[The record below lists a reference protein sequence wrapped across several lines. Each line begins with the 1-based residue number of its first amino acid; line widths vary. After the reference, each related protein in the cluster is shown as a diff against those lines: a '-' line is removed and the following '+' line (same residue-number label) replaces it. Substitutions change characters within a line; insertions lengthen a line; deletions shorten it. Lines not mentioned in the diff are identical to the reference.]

1 MMRVSA
7 IHYVFFL
14 TQGVKAFAPFGGS
27 HINNRPQAC
36 SKSRVLKSVNGL
48 DNVNGVNGDASAG
61 NMRKLEEVCQ
71 ESLEQ
76 YEEVMEFFMFELGND
91 IIFLE
96 NEVET
101 SNFIQNNFDAI
112 LFDRDGVFCRGD
124 DAIPEVV
131 RSLKSLIKSDKE
143 IFFMDDSEASAS
155 VAAELNQILDIDDLT
170 QDQIISSTDRLKFD
184 PSRVLFITDR
194 MDSVVKSA
202 KEGGMKSALVLT
214 GNTTSD
220 KLIEVSSSAGVDA
233 TLPHIIF
240 PVSFKEGCS
249 QILHPTL

>member
-1 MMRVSA
+1 MRIPA
-7 IHYVFFL
+7 IHCLLFL
-14 TQGVKAFAPFGGS
+14 AHGAKAFAPFVS
-27 HINNRPQAC
+27 NHIHYRQQTC
-36 SKSRVLKSVNGL
+36 SKSGFLINVNGL
-48 DNVNGVNGDASAG
+48 DNVNGVNGEISADG
-61 NMRKLEEVCQ
+61 NLQEVCQ

-76 YEEVMEFFMFELGND
+76 YEEVMEFFMFELGTD

-124 DAIPEVV
+124 TAIPEVV
-131 RSLKSLIKSDKE
+131 GSLKSLIKTEKE
-143 IFFMDDSEASAS
+143 VFFMDDSDDKVAS
-155 VAAELNQILDIDDLT
+155 VAAELSQILDIDELS
-170 QDQIISSTDRLKFD
+170 QDRIISSTDSLKFD

-220 KLIEVSSSAGVDA
+220 KLIEVSSSAEVDA

-240 PVSFKEGCS
+240 PVSCS
-249 QILHPTL
+249 